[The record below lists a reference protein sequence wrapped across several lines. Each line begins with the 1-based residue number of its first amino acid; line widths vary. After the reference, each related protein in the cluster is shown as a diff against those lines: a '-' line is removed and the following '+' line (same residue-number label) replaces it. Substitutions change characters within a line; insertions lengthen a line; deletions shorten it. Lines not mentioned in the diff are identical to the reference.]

1 MENYKYNIF
10 DFGIAVA
17 SFKSIVAICVY
28 YLHMPEALP
37 VLPRGL
43 FLVFMVL
50 PSRIHC
56 KTQVKTLLV
65 VALSLGKQLEPFG
78 NSLHTPFYMKY
89 QLKTENVQFWL
100 TPREESE
107 GTL

>member
-1 MENYKYNIF
+1 MLRKQF
-10 DFGIAVA
+10 
-17 SFKSIVAICVY
+17 SIDLRTFERV
-28 YLHMPEALP
+28 
-37 VLPRGL
+37 
-43 FLVFMVL
+43 FLVQRMMIFMVL

-65 VALSLGKQLEPFG
+65 VTLSLGKQLEPFG

-89 QLKTENVQFWL
+89 QPKTENVQFWL